1 MWGKIHGG
9 SAAWLEPQHFFHTQA
24 RKHPRPNKHPAKL
37 CPCARSPKHCS
48 LHVNIGMSQQLRF
61 DGRRTNDSSNK
72 ARNRKPPLLRPCH
85 KIAFATLSTTR

>member
-1 MWGKIHGG
+1 
-9 SAAWLEPQHFFHTQA
+9 
-24 RKHPRPNKHPAKL
+24 
-37 CPCARSPKHCS
+37 
-48 LHVNIGMSQQLRF
+48 MSQQLRF